1 MYFNDTLG
9 HVLLQ
14 IFPNQATSSKSYA
27 LRFLNDRRE
36 YSWFTTTWQGGNI
49 GRRNNRIFSQRIYI
63 KIEFSSQRREK
74 LLFLTINMAAVTS
87 RTGCLAVLFWSGRV
101 RLSGGP
107 PPPPPLS
114 EETPNPNPTDIQ
126 WLNFAFDLGIQIV
139 KRISPT
145 TTPLRT
151 DLTFSSFSMY
161 NREERSLRHVAM
173 VAKFLDDN
181 KPKIHFALF
190 KTSLILFNLIQ
201 FVKCSRNFWV
211 KSQRTVSKFTKKG
224 RKFFVLCSPTP

>member
-1 MYFNDTLG
+1 M
-9 HVLLQ
+9 
-14 IFPNQATSSKSYA
+14 
-27 LRFLNDRRE
+27 
-36 YSWFTTTWQGGNI
+36 
-49 GRRNNRIFSQRIYI
+49 
-63 KIEFSSQRREK
+63 
-74 LLFLTINMAAVTS
+74 LLFLTINKAVVTS

-101 RLSGGP
+101 RMSGVP
-107 PPPPPLS
+107 PPPFLS

-126 WLNFAFDLGIQIV
+126 GRNSFLDFAFDLEIQIV

-145 TTPLRT
+145 TSPLCT

-190 KTSLILFNLIQ
+190 KTSLILFDFI
-201 FVKCSRNFWV
+201 
-211 KSQRTVSKFTKKG
+211 
-224 RKFFVLCSPTP
+224 

>member
-14 IFPNQATSSKSYA
+14 IFPNQAISSTSYA

-36 YSWFTTTWQGGNI
+36 YSWFATTWQGGNI

-101 RLSGGP
+101 RMSGGP
-107 PPPPPLS
+107 PPP
-114 EETPNPNPTDIQ
+114 TPFRRNTKSKSNGYPVTKFCVRLGNTNSQTDFS
-126 WLNFAFDLGIQIV
+126 NNDPFVYRPYFFVFFDVQQRGEV
-139 KRISPT
+139 VTSRCHGSKISGWQQT
-145 TTPLRT
+145 ENSLRT
-151 DLTFSSFSMY
+151 VQNFINFIQFDSICQMF
-161 NREERSLRHVAM
+161 
-173 VAKFLDDN
+173 AKFLGEI
-181 KPKIHFALF
+181 PKDGI
-190 KTSLILFNLIQ
+190 
-201 FVKCSRNFWV
+201 
-211 KSQRTVSKFTKKG
+211 
-224 RKFFVLCSPTP
+224 